1 MIDRE
6 MSTQQAEYEAGQFTL
21 CPLPLDFRSNPCH
34 TNCMTYTRDQLISAL
49 AAEFEHLSHDD
60 DADMSPAEYLASL
73 QSMSLDQL
81 IAETTTDDTFTLD
94 DFMHAYA

>member
-1 MIDRE
+1 MDEE
-6 MSTQQAEYEAGQFTL
+6 MSQLQAEYEADQFTL
-21 CPLPLDFRSNPCH
+21 CPLPLDFPPILCH
-34 TNCMTYTRDQLISAL
+34 TNCMTYTRDQLITAL